1 MRLALFLFAV
11 VFLAGLA
18 VTLTTGGLLGPIL
31 IVGAV
36 GGLGW
41 MMAPVLIDQFAHF
54 LSTAPFAGADRSR
67 DETDGMLDRS
77 SRVDVARRAGG
88 GAVQGV
94 REVWEGASGGAW
106 CAGARA
112 AGLRLLRWRRGR

>member
-1 MRLALFLFAV
+1 LRLAVVLFAV

-41 MMAPVLIDQFAHF
+41 MMAPVLIDQLAHF
-54 LSTAPFAGADRSR
+54 LSTG
-67 DETDGMLDRS
+67 T
-77 SRVDVARRAGG
+77 VRR
-88 GAVQGV
+88 
-94 REVWEGASGGAW
+94 
-106 CAGARA
+106 
-112 AGLRLLRWRRGR
+112 RWREPR